1 MNKERFRE
9 LFIVLTCSSNSFY
22 LTKNKIKD
30 TNSLILEKNEIH
42 VCLSVTQNWVFVQ
55 QKKTSIGFTMG
66 GKNQH
71 LFSVKRITI

>member
-9 LFIVLTCSSNSFY
+9 LFIILTCSSNSFY

-55 QKKTSIGFTMG
+55 QKKNQ
-66 GKNQH
+66 KNQA
-71 LFSVKRITI
+71 